1 MAESKELAVREQGEL
16 TPFMMSTEQLLARK
30 KSIQDL
36 QSKVMVKDVDFGI
49 IPGCNKPSLLKPGAE
64 TLNVT
69 FGLRPILNPAFDV
82 ISNDLPGGHREFQVT
97 VHILSAGSDKEIA
110 TGLGSCSTSETKYRF
125 RKAEQKCPK
134 CGKPSVIKGKKEYG
148 GGWVCFTKKDGCGA
162 KFKDGDPAIENQEMG
177 RIEHD
182 NPADYFNTCL
192 KMAKKRALVD
202 GTLNATGASHVFT
215 QDVEDM
221 EKEIIRDAEYTPAP
235 ITEPTEKKAE
245 ETTGKVEPPAGTEE
259 SQGGQ
264 AERQDDPDKVKQE
277 QIFNWCLEMAG
288 GKPDEAEK
296 KVIAYTSF
304 TITDKKTKEKKDV
317 PGVANPYDLHG
328 KRLDVTLDRVQ
339 KSFYAWKNTGAE
351 NEGK

>member
-1 MAESKELAVREQGEL
+1 MAEKKELAVREQGEL

-69 FGLRPILNPAFDV
+69 FGLRPILNPAVDV

-221 EKEIIRDAEYTPAP
+221 AKEIIRDAEYTPAP
-235 ITEPTEKKAE
+235 ITEPTEKKEEKAAGKAE
-245 ETTGKVEPPAGTEE
+245 PSTEPEQ

-264 AERQDDPDKVKQE
+264 AEGQDDPEKAKQN
-277 QIFNWCLEMAG
+277 QIIAWGMEMSGQDGA
-288 GKPDEAEK
+288 EAEK
-296 KVIAYTSF
+296 LFIKWTKYVRK
-304 TITDKKTKEKKDV
+304 DKSID
-317 PGVANPYDLHG
+317 PGLANPFDLKD
-328 KRLDVTLDRVQ
+328 KRLDVTLSRAQ
-339 KSFYAWKNTGAE
+339 KDYYAWKEVNNG
-351 NEGK
+351 